1 MRVKRALLTATVV
14 LPLACAHLLPAA
26 AQDYPDKP
34 IKILV
39 PAAPGGPTDMPARLA
54 SQILPS
60 RLGQPV
66 VVENRPGAAGSL
78 ATRAVAAA
86 TPDGYTLL
94 AGNTSVLAVYPA
106 VSANAGY
113 DPKTFAAI
121 AKISESYQILVV
133 HPSSPWTS
141 VKEFLDHA
149 RANPGKINYAHT
161 GPGGLPHLTA
171 ELLRART
178 GVDIAGVPYKSGGE
192 AVTAVLGK
200 QIDATFESVTI
211 LLPLIREGKLRALA
225 ITSATR
231 TPLAPDLPTMMEAGV
246 PDYEVTT
253 FNGIVAPPGTPA
265 PIVKAL
271 NAALNDGLK
280 TPEIRESILKLG
292 AVNQVDTPEQ
302 FAAFISRQNDKWRTV
317 AKVAQIKID

>member
-1 MRVKRALLTATVV
+1 
-14 LPLACAHLLPAA
+14 
-26 AQDYPDKP
+26 
-34 IKILV
+34 
-39 PAAPGGPTDMPARLA
+39 
-54 SQILPS
+54 
-60 RLGQPV
+60 
-66 VVENRPGAAGSL
+66 
-78 ATRAVAAA
+78 
-86 TPDGYTLL
+86 
-94 AGNTSVLAVYPA
+94 
-106 VSANAGY
+106 
-113 DPKTFAAI
+113 
-121 AKISESYQILVV
+121 V

-200 QIDATFESVTI
+200 QVDATFESVTI